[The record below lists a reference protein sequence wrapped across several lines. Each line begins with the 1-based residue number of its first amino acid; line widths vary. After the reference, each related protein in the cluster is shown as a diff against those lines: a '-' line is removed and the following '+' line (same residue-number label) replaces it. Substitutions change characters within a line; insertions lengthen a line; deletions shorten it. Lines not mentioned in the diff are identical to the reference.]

1 MKNLKLIVIQISFY
15 QKVNN
20 ICNLSS
26 SIAQLVEQVTVNHLV
41 VGSSPT
47 RGAKQV
53 DHPFFGVN
61 QTVFARNSKG
71 LSHLTLSSDRE
82 FL

>member
-1 MKNLKLIVIQISFY
+1 MKNLKLIVIQISLY

-47 RGAKQV
+47 RGARLV
-53 DHPFFGVN
+53 DPPFFGVN
-61 QTVFARNSKG
+61 QTVFARNSVG
-71 LSHLTLSSDRE
+71 LSHLTLSSKIKY
-82 FL
+82 L